1 MWTVQRY
8 TSYYDDDD
16 CDSSDDDNNDAVGDV
31 IDNSNYDVE
40 DYRKTTISA
49 VIIII
54 IIFIITIYT
63 IIVYTV
69 LKRISSSEPT
79 EKGAEGDGKK
89 EKGADKG
96 RE

>member
-1 MWTVQRY
+1 MILIIVIYDLEVQ
-8 TSYYDDDD
+8 
-16 CDSSDDDNNDAVGDV
+16 
-31 IDNSNYDVE
+31 
-40 DYRKTTISA
+40 TTISS

-54 IIFIITIYT
+54 IINNFIITIYT
-63 IIVYTV
+63 TIVNTV